1 MKKTFKK
8 QMAVVFGA
16 IAMIGYLSVRFF
28 PAQEQSA
35 SPVISTKDETKHM
48 QIYMMDSDK
57 TLVPL
62 SIPVSEE
69 MSEEDKLALM
79 FSYMSGKQEIKGFA
93 PLFTKECTLQSS
105 SIKNG
110 IVSLYF
116 DDSLK
121 NYDKENELRILEAI
135 TWGATQF
142 HDIEQVKLYL
152 NDKQLTS
159 MPNAQTPI
167 PEILNRSIGIN
178 HFETSTTTLHD
189 SASLT
194 VFYTKKVQGN
204 EYMVPKSKRVAQSQ
218 GDALKASVEN
228 ILSDISVSSALDQPL
243 YADDIKV
250 SSFDVYDGSLI
261 VNLNKNILASNRT
274 VKQDVYNALV
284 LSLAA
289 LPGIEKVEVRVD
301 GVTVS
306 PKDQK
311 EDMVSVYALTYNE
324 VQF

>member
-1 MKKTFKK
+1 
-8 QMAVVFGA
+8 
-16 IAMIGYLSVRFF
+16 
-28 PAQEQSA
+28 
-35 SPVISTKDETKHM
+35 
-48 QIYMMDSDK
+48 
-57 TLVPL
+57 
-62 SIPVSEE
+62 
-69 MSEEDKLALM
+69 
-79 FSYMSGKQEIKGFA
+79 
-93 PLFTKECTLQSS
+93 

-194 VFYTKKVQGN
+194 VFYTKGTGMN
-204 EYMVPKSKRVAQSQ
+204 TWFP
-218 GDALKASVEN
+218 
-228 ILSDISVSSALDQPL
+228 
-243 YADDIKV
+243 KV
-250 SSFDVYDGSLI
+250 SRLH
-261 VNLNKNILASNRT
+261 R
-274 VKQDVYNALV
+274 
-284 LSLAA
+284 
-289 LPGIEKVEVRVD
+289 VR
-301 GVTVS
+301 GCL
-306 PKDQK
+306 
-311 EDMVSVYALTYNE
+311 EGE
-324 VQF
+324 C

>member
-1 MKKTFKK
+1 
-8 QMAVVFGA
+8 
-16 IAMIGYLSVRFF
+16 MIS
-28 PAQEQSA
+28 
-35 SPVISTKDETKHM
+35 
-48 QIYMMDSDK
+48 
-57 TLVPL
+57 
-62 SIPVSEE
+62 
-69 MSEEDKLALM
+69 
-79 FSYMSGKQEIKGFA
+79 
-93 PLFTKECTLQSS
+93 
-105 SIKNG
+105 
-110 IVSLYF
+110 
-116 DDSLK
+116 
-121 NYDKENELRILEAI
+121 
-135 TWGATQF
+135 
-142 HDIEQVKLYL
+142 KLYL

>member
-261 VNLNKNILASNRT
+261 VNLNKNCLLYT
-274 VKQDVYNALV
+274 
-284 LSLAA
+284 
-289 LPGIEKVEVRVD
+289 
-301 GVTVS
+301 S
-306 PKDQK
+306 PSPRDC
-311 EDMVSVYALTYNE
+311 S
-324 VQF
+324 